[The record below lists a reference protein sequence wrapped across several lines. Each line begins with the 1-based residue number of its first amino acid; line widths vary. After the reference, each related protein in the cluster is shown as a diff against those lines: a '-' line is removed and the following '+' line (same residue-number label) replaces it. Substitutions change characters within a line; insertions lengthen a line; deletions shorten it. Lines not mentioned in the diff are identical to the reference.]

1 MAYGKAVNENNA
13 IFKDPETG
21 SYNTQFA
28 QDERANL
35 NQNQINKI
43 MKQADFSEAIAG
55 AQNYSISLQ
64 QLQALQEKYNGSAEN
79 SKQMMNQIA
88 VASDQAQIALEQLY
102 NTGVISDEMFEN
114 MRVAIEQTVEA
125 LKDDGE
131 ITEQTEKQLN
141 DLIAAMARFSNMAE
155 NTDANQLKKM
165 LLGGVDEFRKKENA
179 VAFNQTQVNRAETDA
194 NESKA
199 NIDSQQNIKDILD
212 VLNAVQQL
220 TFAWQAFQNLGSL

>member
-1 MAYGKAVNENNA
+1 
-13 IFKDPETG
+13 
-21 SYNTQFA
+21 
-28 QDERANL
+28 
-35 NQNQINKI
+35 
-43 MKQADFSEAIAG
+43 
-55 AQNYSISLQ
+55 
-64 QLQALQEKYNGSAEN
+64 
-79 SKQMMNQIA
+79 
-88 VASDQAQIALEQLY
+88 
-102 NTGVISDEMFEN
+102 

-194 NESKA
+194 NGSKA
-199 NIDSQQNIKDILD
+199 NIDDQQDIKGILD

-220 TFAWQAFQNLGSL
+220 TFAWQAFQSLGSL